1 LPDYSSCAIL
11 DEDFT
16 KTDADATI
24 IQPGIETSLNIS
36 DFLIPVGSY
45 PYATLVVS
53 TKIKV
58 KHNQT
63 FSGLSAL
70 ATNNGLRGFDADLS
84 DENDSNEFCWTLGK
98 VTTLHNIAY
107 GAGHAY
113 VASHGLGQAVL
124 KAAQSP
130 STVSM
135 ACGPTA
141 GTAAYA
147 TEMIDDM
154 KDGSGDPFGP
164 FMNYADVSEDTGLE
178 GIDLAAL
185 LLKDE
190 STISDSPSNSKLIS
204 VNYKYATPII
214 ITEQTVKLDIRI
226 KTSSAISLDFSYEAN
241 AGSQGKTIWADKVG
255 ANAFTTTVRTKDRR
269 AGRTRDWR

>member
-1 LPDYSSCAIL
+1 
-11 DEDFT
+11 
-16 KTDADATI
+16 
-24 IQPGIETSLNIS
+24 
-36 DFLIPVGSY
+36 
-45 PYATLVVS
+45 
-53 TKIKV
+53 
-58 KHNQT
+58 
-63 FSGLSAL
+63 
-70 ATNNGLRGFDADLS
+70 
-84 DENDSNEFCWTLGK
+84 
-98 VTTLHNIAY
+98 
-107 GAGHAY
+107 
-113 VASHGLGQAVL
+113 
-124 KAAQSP
+124 
-130 STVSM
+130 
-135 ACGPTA
+135 
-141 GTAAYA
+141 
-147 TEMIDDM
+147 MIDDM

-241 AGSQGKTIWADKVG
+241 AGGQGKTIWADKVG